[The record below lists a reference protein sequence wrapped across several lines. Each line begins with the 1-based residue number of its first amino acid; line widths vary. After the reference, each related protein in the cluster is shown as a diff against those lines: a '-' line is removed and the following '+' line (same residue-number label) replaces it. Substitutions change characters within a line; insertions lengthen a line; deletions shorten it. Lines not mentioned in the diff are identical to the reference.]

1 MAFGQVR
8 TVCRPQTGPGAT
20 GGLPLVA
27 PYSLYG
33 KITNLSGR
41 VIMGVE
47 RRADSD
53 TWGDAGE
60 ATS

>member
-1 MAFGQVR
+1 M
-8 TVCRPQTGPGAT
+8 
-20 GGLPLVA
+20 A

-41 VIMGVE
+41 VIIGVE